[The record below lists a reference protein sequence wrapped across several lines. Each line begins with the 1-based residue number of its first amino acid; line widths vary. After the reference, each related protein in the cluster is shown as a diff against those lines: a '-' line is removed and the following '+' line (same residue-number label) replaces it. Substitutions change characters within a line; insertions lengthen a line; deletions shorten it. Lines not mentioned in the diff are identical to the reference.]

1 MQDLECLFT
10 TLGMHC
16 IKEFLMRALCLL
28 KNYWQSFGQWWIEDT
43 KVPRVFVCSDS
54 AAALMALKGGRSK
67 VCPEI
72 LLEMLSAMVVILSFA
87 GSLDM

>member
-10 TLGMHC
+10 TLGMYC

-28 KNYWQSFGQWWIEDT
+28 KNYWQSTTEHWWIEDT

-54 AAALMALKGGRSK
+54 AAALMALKGR
-67 VCPEI
+67 E
-72 LLEMLSAMVVILSFA
+72 A
-87 GSLDM
+87 GQKFVQKSYWKCCLPWL